1 MMNTE
6 PIRLSKQMA
15 QLKMCSRRE
24 ADEYI
29 EKGWVRVNGKP
40 AVLGQKVMPYDK
52 IELLTPAR
60 QNIQNKITVI
70 LHKPVGFVS
79 SQPEKNYLSALS
91 LITADNFD
99 AKNNE
104 QPPKLPIKGLAPAGR
119 LDIDS
124 TGLLVLTQN
133 GVIAKKIIGEDST
146 IDKEYL
152 VRIAGKLDD
161 NGLKLL
167 NFGLSLDGKK
177 LKPAIVTRQNEQQ
190 LKFILQEG
198 KKRQIRRMCEL
209 VGVKVIGLKR
219 VRIGKIKLGD
229 LPLGKWRVLSHNE
242 RF

>member
-1 MMNTE
+1 MNAE

-29 EKGWVRVNGKP
+29 EKGWVFVNGKP
-40 AVLGQKVMPYDK
+40 AVLGQKVLPQDK

-60 QNIQNKITVI
+60 QNIQNKITIV

-91 LITADNFD
+91 LITADNFY
-99 AKNNE
+99 APNKE
-104 QPPKLPIKGLAPAGR
+104 KPPKLPIKGLAPAGR

-133 GVIAKKIIGEDST
+133 GVIANKIIGEKST

-219 VRIGKIKLGD
+219 VRIGKVKLAD

>member
-1 MMNTE
+1 MNTE
-6 PIRLSKQMA
+6 LIRLSKHMA
-15 QLKMCSRRE
+15 QLNLCSRRE

-29 EKGWVRVNGKP
+29 EKGWVLVNGKP
-40 AVLGQKVMPYDK
+40 AVLGQKVSATDK
-52 IELLTPAR
+52 IELLPQAR
-60 QNIQNKITVI
+60 KNSQNKITVI
-70 LHKPVGFVS
+70 LHKPVGYVS

-91 LITADNFD
+91 LITADNFYSP
-99 AKNNE
+99 NNE
-104 QPPKLPIKGLAPAGR
+104 PMPKLPIKGLAPAGR

-124 TGLLVLTQN
+124 TGLLLLTQN
-133 GVIAKKIIGEDST
+133 GVLAKKIIGEESL
-146 IDKEYL
+146 IKKEYL
-152 VRIAGKLDD
+152 VRIQGKLDEQ
-161 NGLKLL
+161 GLKLL

-209 VGVKVIGLKR
+209 VSVKVIGLKR
-219 VRIGKIKLGD
+219 VRIGKVKLAD